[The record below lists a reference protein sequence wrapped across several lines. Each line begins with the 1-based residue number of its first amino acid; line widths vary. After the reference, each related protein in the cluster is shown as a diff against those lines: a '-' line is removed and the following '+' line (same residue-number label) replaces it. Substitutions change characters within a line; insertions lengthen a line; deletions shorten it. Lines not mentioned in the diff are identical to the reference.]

1 MKTFFLKLWN
11 GETNGLTAAAFIIG
25 AASFASRAIGV
36 LRDRVL
42 ASAFGAGGDLDVY
55 YAAFRLPDL
64 LYTLLILGALSAGF
78 IPVFA
83 EYLETRPKEEAWQL
97 AERTLSVIG
106 ATMLVI
112 CAGLFVFAPALV
124 PLTVPGFDADHA
136 AATVGL
142 TRIMALSPLLFGI
155 SAVMGGVLQATR
167 RFLAFALAPVLYN
180 LGIIFGAV
188 VLAPNM
194 GVTGLAWGVVLGA
207 FLHLVTQ
214 ASVVLRL
221 GLRRIP
227 RPSFKTPGIRR
238 ILWLMAPRTAGLAV
252 TQVNMVILLA
262 LASVLPM
269 GSIAVFHLANNLQA
283 FPIGIFG
290 VSFAVAAFPSM
301 ARAAGSKR
309 EDEFRDTLAAAIRK
323 IFFLML
329 PASVLFIL
337 LRAQIV
343 RLALGAGLFGWTDT
357 IRTADVLGIF
367 AASMLV
373 QGLVPLF
380 ARAFY
385 ALQDTWTP
393 LIAGLLSEAF
403 NLLLAL
409 YLREPLGIAGLATA
423 FSAAAYL
430 NLILL
435 WWLLAYK
442 KGSFGRGVILL
453 SGAKSV
459 AASVALFGF
468 GWLARQG
475 IGTIF
480 PLRTFW
486 QVAFQAGGTLVVG
499 GAAFIA
505 VAVLLRSE
513 ELEEL
518 TRAVKVRLLKK
529 AVVVGAEEAQ
539 GVGTD

>member
-1 MKTFFLKLWN
+1 M
-11 GETNGLTAAAFIIG
+11 NGLTAAAFVIG
-25 AASFASRAIGV
+25 AASFASRIVGI
-36 LRDRVL
+36 LRDRTL
-42 ASAFGAGGDLDVY
+42 ASVFGASGDLDVY

-83 EYLETRPKEEAWQL
+83 EYLETKTKEEAWEL
-97 AERTLSVIG
+97 AERILSVVG

-112 CAGLFVFAPALV
+112 CTGLFIFAPMLV
-124 PLTVPGFDADHA
+124 PFTVPGFSQEQIDL
-136 AATVGL
+136 TVQL
-142 TRIMALSPLLFGI
+142 TRIMALSPFLFGI
-155 SAVMGGVLQATR
+155 SAVMGGVLQAMR
-167 RFLAFALAPVLYN
+167 RFFAFALAPVLYN

-188 VLAPNM
+188 ILAPQM
-194 GVTGLAWGVVLGA
+194 GIYGLAWGVVLGA
-207 FLHLVTQ
+207 FLHMVTQ

-252 TQVNMVILLA
+252 TQINMVILLA
-262 LASVLPM
+262 LASTLPM
-269 GSIAVFHLANNLQA
+269 GSIAIFHLANNLQS

-290 VSFAVAAFPSM
+290 VSFAVAAFPNL
-301 ARAAGSKR
+301 ARSAGTKND
-309 EDEFRDTLAAAIRK
+309 DEFRDVLASAIRK
-323 IFFLML
+323 ILFLML
-329 PASVLFIL
+329 PSMAIFIL

-343 RLALGAGLFGWTDT
+343 RMALGAGLFGWTDT

-367 AASMLV
+367 ALSMLV

-393 LIAGLLSEAF
+393 LIAGLIAEGF
-403 NLLLAL
+403 NLVLAL
-409 YLREPLGIAGLATA
+409 YLRGPFGIAGLAIA
-423 FSAAAYL
+423 FSCAAYL

-442 KGSFGRGVILL
+442 KGSLGRGVLLL
-453 SGAKSV
+453 SVAKTT
-459 AASVALFGF
+459 AASLGLFGF
-468 GWLARQG
+468 GWIVRQG

-480 PLRTFW
+480 PLRTFF
-486 QVAFQAGGTLVVG
+486 QVAFQAGGTIIAG
-499 GAAFIA
+499 GFAFLLIS
-505 VAVLLRSE
+505 VLLNSR
-513 ELEEL
+513 ELKEFKH
-518 TRAVKVRLLKK
+518 AIKVRLFRK
-529 AVVVGAEEAQ
+529 AIVQGAEEAQ
-539 GVGTD
+539 GTVTD